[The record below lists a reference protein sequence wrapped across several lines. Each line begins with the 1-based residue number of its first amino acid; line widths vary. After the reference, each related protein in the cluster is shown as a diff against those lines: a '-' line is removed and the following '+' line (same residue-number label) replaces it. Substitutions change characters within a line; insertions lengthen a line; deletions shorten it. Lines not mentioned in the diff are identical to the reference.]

1 MSNRHTYSKREHALQ
16 VRKND
21 WISKKSMFFRGF
33 FLFFVAEIHNFSFK
47 KTTPLM
53 EPDPSP
59 NKAEVAANP
68 GTLLRYLILSSR
80 LGTPLGK
87 LSVIPL
93 NYLSKNGPN
102 FVMAFLTSMGSKTIC
117 CTPISST
124 GTGI

>member
-21 WISKKSMFFRGF
+21 WISKKKYGF
-33 FLFFVAEIHNFSFK
+33 LKIFIFAEIHTFSFK

-53 EPDPSP
+53 EPDPSL

-68 GTLLRYLILSSR
+68 GTLLRYLFLSSR

-87 LSVIPL
+87 LLAIRQ

>member
-1 MSNRHTYSKREHALQ
+1 MSNRHTYSKREYALQ

-21 WISKKSMFFRGF
+21 WISKKVWIFEGF
-33 FLFFVAEIHNFSFK
+33 FLIFVAEIHNFSFK

-59 NKAEVAANP
+59 NRAEVAANP
-68 GTLLRYLILSSR
+68 GTLLRYLILFSL

-87 LSVIPL
+87 LSVTRQ

-102 FVMAFLTSMGSKTIC
+102 FVTEFLTSMGSKTIC
-117 CTPISST
+117 CTPISSI

>member
-16 VRKND
+16 VCKNG
-21 WISKKSMFFRGF
+21 WISQKSMGF
-33 FLFFVAEIHNFSFK
+33 HGISFHFVAEIHNFSFK

-59 NKAEVAANP
+59 NRAEVAANL
-68 GTLLRYLILSSR
+68 GTLLRYPTPSLR

-87 LSVIPL
+87 LLVIQQ

-102 FVMAFLTSMGSKTIC
+102 FVMAFLTSMGSKTIF

>member
-21 WISKKSMFFRGF
+21 WISKKRDGFLKIFSFFI
-33 FLFFVAEIHNFSFK
+33 AEIHNFSFK

-68 GTLLRYLILSSR
+68 GTLLRYPILSSL

-87 LSVIPL
+87 LLVIRQ

-102 FVMAFLTSMGSKTIC
+102 FGMAFLTSMGSKTIFC
-117 CTPISST
+117 IPISST